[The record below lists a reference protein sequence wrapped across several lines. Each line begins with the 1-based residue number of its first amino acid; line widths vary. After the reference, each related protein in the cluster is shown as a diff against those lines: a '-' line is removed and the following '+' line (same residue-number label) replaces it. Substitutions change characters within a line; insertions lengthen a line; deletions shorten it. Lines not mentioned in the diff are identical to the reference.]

1 MSGRRAWL
9 LNRPCLFGGGIVG
22 NVDNENV
29 DNENV
34 DNENVDNENVENENV
49 QN

>member
-1 MSGRRAWL
+1 MAAEPPVFVW
-9 LNRPCLFGGGIVG
+9 GGIVG
-22 NVDNENV
+22 NV